1 MRWQIPILFFLLSAC
16 ANQTGLQVES
26 GRHLELKP
34 VASNI
39 PKPILSTPILAK
51 PQAVAKTATYSVVVH
66 NVPVAEILFALGRDA
81 KINVDVHSGV
91 IGNVTLNAINQTL
104 PQILERMSR
113 QVDLRWELENG
124 VLIIT
129 PDIPYF
135 KIYKM
140 NYFNLSRNVKSNVT
154 LANSV
159 SSGSSGSGSGN
170 SSSTQI
176 DMVAEHQLWKQIE
189 ANLKEILNV
198 VKNDAQASGAQLGS
212 IVQDKSAIAVKTNSS
227 TDKKEVVQTAAE
239 AAKAAKDVA
248 QTNKINA
255 ETEKL
260 KAGESQPIN
269 RPISPTAINNSRLVI
284 MNPETGIITIKASQ
298 AEHVKVAEYLSA
310 IQGGAL
316 RQVLIEATIV
326 EVLLSDQ
333 YQAGVD
339 WSRIGTT
346 ENQLNFTQ
354 SNVASNMA
362 APPFSLLSYA
372 KTGGVFNGTFNFTIK
387 MLEQFGRTRVLSSP
401 KIMALNNQTA
411 VMKVVE
417 EQVYFTVKVT
427 PPVITDG
434 KPTTQATY

>member
-1 MRWQIPILFFLLSAC
+1 
-16 ANQTGLQVES
+16 
-26 GRHLELKP
+26 
-34 VASNI
+34 
-39 PKPILSTPILAK
+39 
-51 PQAVAKTATYSVVVH
+51 
-66 NVPVAEILFALGRDA
+66 
-81 KINVDVHSGV
+81 
-91 IGNVTLNAINQTL
+91 
-104 PQILERMSR
+104 
-113 QVDLRWELENG
+113 
-124 VLIIT
+124 
-129 PDIPYF
+129 
-135 KIYKM
+135 
-140 NYFNLSRNVKSNVT
+140 